1 MRHEHFS
8 SKILTDQAKDIEKGK
23 SYFCLACNKVHLK
36 FGDSNRRKV
45 CVTRL
50 ILPEDRQSTAV
61 DSSTG
66 EVVHIDWICIPGARM
81 NKLTEAWEI
90 EYMFESKPMDVILIG
105 GLENVQRGRS
115 GPSIVAAYEHFID
128 LVKWQGERNH
138 QDEPNTCTIETLVY
152 PLKCV
157 GSKMIGRSLPTSRIT
172 FVTSGGLIHQ

>member
-1 MRHEHFS
+1 MAKSTDGSMATISSSTLLESSDGIQASESPVRPTSTSADGNQASEFPAVPVRHEHFS
-8 SKILTDQAKDIEKGK
+8 AK
-23 SYFCLACNKVHLK
+23 
-36 FGDSNRRKV
+36 
-45 CVTRL
+45 
-50 ILPEDRQSTAV
+50 
-61 DSSTG
+61 G
-66 EVVHIDWICIPGARM
+66 EVVHIDWICIPGARI

-138 QDEPNTCTIETLVY
+138 PDEPYTCT

-157 GSKMIGRSLPTSRIT
+157 GWKMIGRSLPTSRIT